1 MSVPRS
7 ILKLQAAIQNC
18 PGLCLQ
24 QLLAGGVRSRLWQTQ
39 RWEADR
45 LGTSPGAALA
55 ATEAHGGATA
65 RQPHRK
71 PDPASHLVFKIK

>member
-39 RWEADR
+39 EDG
-45 LGTSPGAALA
+45 LGMSPEAALA
-55 ATEAHGGATA
+55 AAEAHRGATT
-65 RQPHRK
+65 RQPRGK
-71 PDPASHLVFKIK
+71 PDPASHLVFKIQ